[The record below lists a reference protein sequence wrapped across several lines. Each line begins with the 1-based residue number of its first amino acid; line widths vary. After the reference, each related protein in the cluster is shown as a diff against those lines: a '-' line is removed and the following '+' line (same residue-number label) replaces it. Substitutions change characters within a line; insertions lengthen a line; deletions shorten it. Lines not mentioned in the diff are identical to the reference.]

1 MIASH
6 RTRPF
11 GFAQGRLLCA
21 ARPDSSRRKDR
32 LFGMTSNLNLGA
44 FGAVRAGPVAYAE
57 TGGSVRQSHSFQY
70 PVLEEIPLK
79 NETAGSFKKVSRSE
93 LIELLNEDLARE
105 YQAIIAYV
113 VYSQVLKG
121 AEYMN
126 IAGELE
132 KHAAQELSHAI
143 IIAQQI
149 DYLGGMPTVEPKK
162 VKTSEKNE
170 KMLQFDLDNET
181 ETIRNYR
188 ERVRQCEALAEY
200 AMSEQIR
207 EILIDE
213 QDHQIAL
220 ATALGKNVPKPGIA
234 K

>member
-1 MIASH
+1 LKDEKAS
-6 RTRPF
+6 
-11 GFAQGRLLCA
+11 
-21 ARPDSSRRKDR
+21 
-32 LFGMTSNLNLGA
+32 
-44 FGAVRAGPVAYAE
+44 AG
-57 TGGSVRQSHSFQY
+57 
-70 PVLEEIPLK
+70 
-79 NETAGSFKKVSRSE
+79 FKKVSRSE
-93 LIELLNEDLARE
+93 LIDLLNQDLSRE

-132 KHAAQELSHAI
+132 KHATEELSHALI
-143 IIAQQI
+143 ISKQI
-149 DYLGGMPTVEPKK
+149 DYLGGMPSVVPKP
-162 VKTSEKNE
+162 VKTSEKA
-170 KMLQFDLDNET
+170 KDMLQFDLDNET

-188 ERVRQCEALAEY
+188 ERIRQCEALEEY
-200 AMSEQIR
+200 ALSEQIR

-220 ATALGKNVPKPGIA
+220 ATALGIDVPKPGIA